1 MTVCHYTH
9 SDAVV
14 SNTSMEDTY
23 RSQFRLPQDLYLKL
37 KAAADGNRRSLNAEL
52 IARLQPTFPESL
64 QPNSGDPVQRIC
76 ESLANT
82 KLADLMTPDEIQT
95 IARRML
101 EAVQSK

>member
-1 MTVCHYTH
+1 
-9 SDAVV
+9 
-14 SNTSMEDTY
+14 MEDTY

-37 KAAADGNRRSLNAEL
+37 KEAADSNRRSLNAEL
-52 IARLQPTFPESL
+52 IARLEPTFPESL
-64 QPNSGDPVQRIC
+64 QPNAGEPLQQIC

-101 EAVQSK
+101 DAVQTKQG